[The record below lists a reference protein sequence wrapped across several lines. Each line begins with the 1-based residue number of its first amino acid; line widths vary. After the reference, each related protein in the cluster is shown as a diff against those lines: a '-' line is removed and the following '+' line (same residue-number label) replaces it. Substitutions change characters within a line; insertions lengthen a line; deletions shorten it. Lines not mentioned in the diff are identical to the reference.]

1 MEQWNFYLSGI
12 LYGVLEKRNSRVYHR
27 PLDVYTGRLEDWQE
41 LKSGDGWYRELGK
54 MDVLEALLGLEDYE
68 SGVRGCAGGTDGCKR
83 FMTPRGE
90 LYEKKD
96 TDAYVQRN
104 IKFPKDLILES
115 ATIAA
120 FVTPYRDQC
129 AVLVRD
135 GLEGRTILK
144 QWADMNQSPLYAVK
158 PPITVMIPM
167 RDQVRLS
174 ADIYL
179 PAPAATAGNSGDPA
193 PEKMPE
199 RIPAV
204 LIRTPYGKSAGAS
217 SYFRFVQR
225 GYAVIIQ
232 DVRGREDS
240 EGEWLPMYYEVE
252 DGDDTLTWIGAQTW
266 SDGNVGMTGG
276 SYLGYVQWAAAA
288 SGNPHLKA
296 MLSNVCAGSPFIDVP
311 RRGGCF
317 NSGMLAWAFMV
328 SGQRAN
334 PLLMAR
340 EDWDEV
346 LNIRPLPSDVNKLN
360 HQACRTPLGEFTFSS
375 VTSSGLVSTEELF
388 LDLMNLALDSADVKC
403 LMLLPF
409 HQVYGNGVE
418 EKLAGFFKDKNEE
431 ERGKAVYFIT
441 EEPLSPVYCRLE
453 PVFYSLAHAFGIK
466 SDEL

>member
-115 ATIAA
+115 GTIAA

-135 GLEGRTILK
+135 GLEDRTILK

-167 RDQVRLS
+167 RDQVRLA

-179 PAPAATAGNSGDPA
+179 PAPAATAGNSGNPA

-252 DGDDTLTWIGAQTW
+252 DGDDTLT
-266 SDGNVGMTGG
+266 
-276 SYLGYVQWAAAA
+276 
-288 SGNPHLKA
+288 P
-296 MLSNVCAGSPFIDVP
+296 
-311 RRGGCF
+311 
-317 NSGMLAWAFMV
+317 
-328 SGQRAN
+328 
-334 PLLMAR
+334 
-340 EDWDEV
+340 
-346 LNIRPLPSDVNKLN
+346 IRS
-360 HQACRTPLGEFTFSS
+360 FW
-375 VTSSGLVSTEELF
+375 
-388 LDLMNLALDSADVKC
+388 
-403 LMLLPF
+403 
-409 HQVYGNGVE
+409 
-418 EKLAGFFKDKNEE
+418 
-431 ERGKAVYFIT
+431 
-441 EEPLSPVYCRLE
+441 
-453 PVFYSLAHAFGIK
+453 
-466 SDEL
+466 